1 MGQKYVGTI
10 DQGTTS
16 SRFILFNKRGKIV
29 SQAQMEHAQ
38 IYPKPGWVEHNPIE
52 ILKNCKKV
60 IKKAVELAEIDPQ
73 DICSVGITNQRET
86 IVAWNKITG
95 EPYYNA
101 IVWQDMRGKE
111 ILDQLLSLGLEK
123 NIHKKTGLIPAPYF
137 SASKIKW
144 LLDNVTQFNIDAKK
158 GEALVGTIDSWILWN
173 LSDANKEAP
182 HLTDVTNASRYML
195 MDIQT
200 LSWDEELLKLF
211 SIPISILPTI
221 VASIPKKP
229 YGVGTLKDKGKKI
242 PLIFSGILGDQQAA
256 LFGQTCFYK
265 GQSKCT
271 YGTGGFLLMNIGE
284 KLAYSH
290 NGLLTTVAYQIEGE
304 AAVYA
309 LEGSIAVAG
318 SLVQWVRDNLGM
330 ISSAPEIDKL
340 AASVSD
346 SGDVYFVPAFAGLF
360 APHWKPNAR
369 GVICGL
375 TGYAT
380 KAHICRAVLEST
392 AFQVLELFQAIADDS
407 GIDLPVLKVDG
418 GMSVSEPLMQIQAD
432 FLSATVVRPAVIETT
447 ALGAAY
453 CAGLSAQ
460 LWHNLEELLVHQKE
474 GKRYTPKMDSA
485 LRLEKIMG
493 WHKAIERSLGWV

>member
-1 MGQKYVGTI
+1 MGQKYVGTL

-16 SRFILFNKRGKIV
+16 SRFIIFNRQGKIV
-29 SQAQMEHAQ
+29 SQYQLEHEQ
-38 IYPKPGWVEHNPIE
+38 IYPKPGWVEHNPLQ
-52 ILKNCKKV
+52 ILKNCKTV
-60 IKKAVELAEIDPQ
+60 IKKAIELASIEPT

-111 ILDQLLSLGLEK
+111 VLDKLLSQGLEK
-123 NIHKKTGLIPAPYF
+123 KIHKKTGLIPAPYF

-144 LLDNVTQFNIDAKK
+144 LLDNVKEFKQDAKK
-158 GEALVGTIDSWILWN
+158 GNAIVGTIDTYLLWN
-173 LSDANKEAP
+173 LTSENQNAV

-195 MDIQT
+195 MDISK
-200 LSWDEELLKLF
+200 LKWDDELLELF
-211 SIPISILPTI
+211 SIPKSILPKI
-221 VASIPKKP
+221 VASIPKEP
-229 YGVGTLKDKGKKI
+229 YGVGELKSKNKKI
-242 PLIFSGILGDQQAA
+242 PLVFSGILGDQQAA
-256 LFGQTCFYK
+256 LFGQACFYK

-284 KLAYSH
+284 KLAFSN

-304 AAVYA
+304 PPVYA
-309 LEGSIAVAG
+309 FEGSIAVAG
-318 SLVQWVRDNLGM
+318 SLVQWVRDNLEM
-330 ISSAPEIDKL
+330 INSAPEIDKL
-340 AASVSD
+340 AAS
-346 SGDVYFVPAFAGLF
+346 VPAFAGLF

-380 KAHICRAVLEST
+380 KAHICRAVLEAT
-392 AFQVLELFQAIADDS
+392 AFQVYDLFTAISEDS

-418 GMSVSEPLMQIQAD
+418 GMSVSEILMQIQAD
-432 FLSATVVRPAVIETT
+432 FLSAPVVRPTMIETT

-453 CAGLSAQ
+453 AAGLCTSVWKS
-460 LWHNLEELLVHQKE
+460 LDELVVHQKV
-474 GKRYTPKMDSA
+474 GKKYTPKMKNA
-485 LRLEKIMG
+485 TRLEKIMG